1 MICPMLNGNIL
12 RHSESHP
19 PQDEEGEHQHSET
32 CKGTQL
38 MVAFRRSDT
47 ADTHGGGSAI
57 PVAQPRIRLSR
68 YTESQCWFSFAPMEL
83 RRDTNPT
90 RIVEYK
96 GLEDDLVIRT
106 LWCAVI
112 DQAWEDLKLAEKKL
126 KCPSRNAENTLH
138 YEDAIRFFKSQD
150 FKTICECLNIE
161 PEPII
166 TKALS

>member
-1 MICPMLNGNIL
+1 
-12 RHSESHP
+12 
-19 PQDEEGEHQHSET
+19 
-32 CKGTQL
+32 
-38 MVAFRRSDT
+38 MVAIRRSNT
-47 ADTHGGGSAI
+47 TDTHGGSSTI
-57 PVAQPRIRLSR
+57 SVAKPRIGLSR
-68 YTESQCWFSFAPMEL
+68 YTSRQRGTRPPPMEL
-83 RRDTNPT
+83 RCDTNPT

-112 DQAWEDLKLAEKKL
+112 DQAWEDLKLSEKKL